1 MKKIFITLFALALF
15 MQYSCITDK
24 NKYKETDI
32 YEEFETEDGFAI
44 FHLPP
49 VLFKIFLSFSDDPDF
64 NSKELLNK
72 IDVIKLM
79 FFEES
84 ENSLKLDDLKISMNQ
99 KVNDYNYNLLTRV
112 AQENNDISIYIID
125 NEKIIHEVLI
135 TIISDNEYI
144 SLNLVGELTRD
155 EVMEVYK
162 SINMQKIED
171 YDN

>member
-1 MKKIFITLFALALF
+1 MKKIFITLFILALF

-24 NKYKETDI
+24 DKYKETDI
-32 YEEFETEDGFAI
+32 YEEFEAEDGFAI

-49 VLFKIFLSFSDDPDF
+49 VLFRIFLSMTDDTDF

-72 IDVIKLM
+72 IEVIKLM

-84 ENSLKLDDLKISMNQ
+84 ENSMKMDDLKTSMSQ
-99 KVNDYNYNLLTRV
+99 KLKDYNYNLLTRI
-112 AQENNDISIYIID
+112 AQENNDISIYIIK

-135 TIISDNEYI
+135 TIISDSEYI
-144 SLNLVGELTRD
+144 SLNLVGELTQD

-162 SINMQKIED
+162 AVNM
-171 YDN
+171 DNIRNYNN

>member
-1 MKKIFITLFALALF
+1 MKKIFITLFVLALF

-24 NKYKETDI
+24 DKYKETDI
-32 YEEFETEDGFAI
+32 YEEFEAEDGFAI

-49 VLFKIFLSFSDDPDF
+49 VLFRIFLSISDDTGF

-72 IDVIKLM
+72 IEVIKLM

-84 ENSLKLDDLKISMNQ
+84 ENSIKIDDLKTAMSQ
-99 KVNDYNYNLLTRV
+99 KVKDFNYNLLTRI
-112 AQENNDISIYIID
+112 AQENNDISIYIIK

-144 SLNLVGELTRD
+144 SLNLVGEFTQD

-162 SINMQKIED
+162 SINMQKIKD